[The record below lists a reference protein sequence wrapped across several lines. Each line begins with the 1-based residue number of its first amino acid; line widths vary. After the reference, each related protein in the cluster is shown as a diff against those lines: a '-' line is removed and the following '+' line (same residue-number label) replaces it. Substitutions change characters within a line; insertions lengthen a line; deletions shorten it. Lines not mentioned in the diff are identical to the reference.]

1 MKNRFLPLMIS
12 LLVAIVLVFVV
23 EDFVRQVIVIPL
35 LYASWFLAL
44 VLGSLPQWVFWVVF
58 VITALVIANKSMAQD
73 KTIRRQPW
81 TPRASHRGPVATWSA
96 LLEGSKTQEFSR
108 WRLAQALTKLTQD
121 ILFQEPFNLREREER
136 WADFKTFLP
145 PQVEASFKAP
155 LPDARLLSR
164 LWCRRRG
171 KGRFTAPDLDP
182 EIVVK
187 YLEDRLATLTGA

>member
-12 LLVAIVLVFVV
+12 LFVAIVLVFVV

-35 LYASWFLAL
+35 LYASWFVTL

-81 TPRASHRGPVATWSA
+81 TPGASHRGPVATWSA
-96 LLEGSKTQEFSR
+96 LLERSKTQEFSR

-121 ILFQEPFNLREREER
+121 ILFQEPFNLREREEGG
-136 WADFKTFLP
+136 ADFKTFLP

-164 LWCRRRG
+164 LWRRRRG